1 MVMAG
6 ILAHEREGQS
16 LEHVVPT
23 LRRRPMP
30 RRMGAR
36 PLMAHAEVDGRLA
49 SEDAQRVTQFMG
61 HDFQKPSACFR
72 LEVTF
77 FL

>member
-23 LRRRPMP
+23 LRTRPMP

-49 SEDAQRVTQFMG
+49 SD
-61 HDFQKPSACFR
+61 
-72 LEVTF
+72 
-77 FL
+77 